1 MNKATLKSIGL
12 LLGFGLFSSAAS
24 AQSVA
29 ISAVRSSGYSFSGMA
44 VDAATG
50 AAYQINGYGPG
61 HAYSGS
67 TSPTSITR
75 FADAAS
81 FDAGTGGV
89 VVTSGVNLW
98 GTYLAAQAG
107 SVFGRSSGQSYP
119 SWPTDA
125 LTSKISG
132 TTGAVQ
138 GSTAVANMGGANGS
152 ETFDWGG
159 FSGVNAMN
167 DGTRLYVVGGD
178 AATSNWRITTFD
190 YNLNSLNSVS
200 FGTTSPGWGFAINGY
215 VFLGD
220 SYNSTHISKRVNAA
234 TGAVNAVNFSL
245 TGIGSGQVYLT
256 NASYDAFNDAL
267 YLHNH
272 QNNPGTFYKVADAS
286 TAFGVSAVPEPE
298 TYAMLLAGLGLLGF
312 TARRRKGRAA

>member
-1 MNKATLKSIGL
+1 MNQATLKNIGL
-12 LLGFGLFSSAAS
+12 LLGFSLFSSAAF

-29 ISAVRSSGYSFSGMA
+29 VSAVRSSGSPFSGMA

-50 AAYQINGYGPG
+50 AAYQLNGYGPG
-61 HAYSGS
+61 SFG

-107 SVFGRSSGQSYP
+107 SVYGRSSGQSLP
-119 SWPTDA
+119 SWPADA

-138 GSTAVANMGGANGS
+138 ASTAVANMGGANGS

-159 FSGVNAMN
+159 FSGANAMN
-167 DGTRLYVVGGD
+167 DGTHLYVVGGD
-178 AATSNWRITTFD
+178 AATNNWRIATFD
-190 YNLNSLNSVS
+190 YNLNPLNSVS
-200 FGTTSPGWGFAINGY
+200 FSTAHPGWGFAINGY

-220 SYNSTHISKRVNAA
+220 DYNSTHISTRVNAT
-234 TGAVNAVNFSL
+234 TGAVDAVNFSL
-245 TGIGSGQVYLT
+245 TGTSGVYLT
-256 NASYDAFNDAL
+256 NASYDVFNDAL
-267 YLHNH
+267 YLHS
-272 QNNPGTFYKVADAS
+272 QPGVFYKVADAS
-286 TAFGVSAVPEPE
+286 TAFGVSAVGAVPEPE

-312 TARRRKGRAA
+312 TARRRKNRTA

>member
-1 MNKATLKSIGL
+1 MNQAALRNIGL
-12 LLGFGLFSSAAS
+12 LLGFSLFSGAAF

-29 ISAVRSSGYSFSGMA
+29 VSAVRSSGYSFSGMA

-50 AAYQINGYGPG
+50 AAYQLNGIGPG
-61 HAYSGS
+61 YTFYGG
-67 TSPTSITR
+67 TSPTSIVR
-75 FADAAS
+75 FADVAS

-107 SVFGRSSGQSYP
+107 SVYGRSSAQSSY
-119 SWPTDA
+119 PTDA
-125 LTSKISG
+125 FTSKISG
-132 TTGAVQ
+132 ATGAVQ
-138 GSTAVANMGGANGS
+138 AGAAVANMGGANGS

-167 DGTRLYVVGGD
+167 DGTHLYVVGGD
-178 AATSNWRITTFD
+178 ATTNNWRITTFD

-200 FGTTSPGWGFAINGY
+200 FGTASPGWGFAINGY

-220 SYNSTHISKRVNAA
+220 DYNSTHISTRVNAA
-234 TGAVNAVNFSL
+234 TGAVDAVNFSL
-245 TGIGSGQVYLT
+245 TGIASGMVYLT

-267 YLHNH
+267 YVHNH
-272 QNNPGTFYKVADAS
+272 QNNPGIFYKVANAS

-298 TYAMLLAGLGLLGF
+298 AYAMLLAGLGLLGF
-312 TARRRKGRAA
+312 TARRRKNRAA